1 MRPPLLVLACALLA
15 AGTPA
20 PPETTPGPRNAHGAA
35 YDLRDRALVL
45 VGGATADEVRG
56 DTWRWKGG
64 RWRRPPV
71 TGPTPRTFPA
81 IAFDSARGEVV
92 LFGGNPVLFG
102 DSTPPA
108 LLGDTWLLRGEAW
121 SPMPVNGPS
130 PRAEAAIAHDPR
142 RGRTVLFGGYQRSAG
157 TLTRLGDTWE
167 WDGRRWAEV
176 SRSGPSPRSGA
187 AMAYDS
193 RTGAVIL
200 FGGSGGPLGDTWAW
214 DGQAWTRLP
223 IPLSPGRFNT
233 VMAPDPGSGRL
244 IRFGGWDGAGRVS
257 DTWELREEG
266 WLRIEDGGPA
276 PAARNHTVL
285 VSAPDRGSL
294 ILYGGHDGDRVFADL
309 WERRDGRWVA
319 LESSDPVQRV
329 PNGH

>member
-1 MRPPLLVLACALLA
+1 
-15 AGTPA
+15 
-20 PPETTPGPRNAHGAA
+20 
-35 YDLRDRALVL
+35 
-45 VGGATADEVRG
+45 
-56 DTWRWKGG
+56 
-64 RWRRPPV
+64 
-71 TGPTPRTFPA
+71 
-81 IAFDSARGEVV
+81 
-92 LFGGNPVLFG
+92 
-102 DSTPPA
+102 
-108 LLGDTWLLRGEAW
+108 
-121 SPMPVNGPS
+121 
-130 PRAEAAIAHDPR
+130 
-142 RGRTVLFGGYQRSAG
+142 
-157 TLTRLGDTWE
+157 
-167 WDGRRWAEV
+167 
-176 SRSGPSPRSGA
+176 
-187 AMAYDS
+187 MAYDS

-257 DTWELREEG
+257 DTWELREQG
-266 WLRIEDGGPA
+266 WIRIEDGGPA
-276 PAARNHTVL
+276 PAPRNHTVL